1 MQELAKSLLVV
12 LALSAVVGYFAGRFP
27 QTQKGT
33 DFADFYIAARMVR
46 EGRGPAIYD
55 PLAQDEYLK
64 KYAGRVGTYF
74 IHPPYETLIYLP
86 FALFPLYLAY
96 ALWSGAN
103 ATLLCATAALVSK
116 HVLHRWNWRILV
128 ACSLLF
134 VPLLLN
140 FMQGQDSLL
149 LLFLLALALI
159 AAEQKRDFAAGCILA
174 CGLFKFHLLLPAA
187 LVAIACASRK
197 MAAGFIAVACGLMV
211 VSASISGW
219 SWPVAYAGF
228 LRQLSG
234 LPLAGIHSGQM
245 ANLRGLVSVV
255 VSSSP
260 RTALWLTVLGSL
272 LVLYLALP
280 PRKNIANC
288 NGCGRLIAANA
299 ILAAILIGYH
309 LSPHDLTLLLLPMGL
324 ILCHL
329 ASTNDVPPRS
339 RIWLIGSLGMLA
351 LPPAH
356 LWFLHLHLYAI
367 TGVLI
372 LLLFGATR
380 AEITRLAAR
389 ERL

>member
-1 MQELAKSLLVV
+1 
-12 LALSAVVGYFAGRFP
+12 
-27 QTQKGT
+27 
-33 DFADFYIAARMVR
+33 
-46 EGRGPAIYD
+46 
-55 PLAQDEYLK
+55 
-64 KYAGRVGTYF
+64 
-74 IHPPYETLIYLP
+74 
-86 FALFPLYLAY
+86 
-96 ALWSGAN
+96 
-103 ATLLCATAALVSK
+103 
-116 HVLHRWNWRILV
+116 
-128 ACSLLF
+128 
-134 VPLLLN
+134 
-140 FMQGQDSLL
+140 
-149 LLFLLALALI
+149 
-159 AAEQKRDFAAGCILA
+159 
-174 CGLFKFHLLLPAA
+174 
-187 LVAIACASRK
+187 
-197 MAAGFIAVACGLMV
+197 